1 MIVRLAALILLST
14 LSHTQDVPEQM
25 LLVVAESGQNLTLT
39 CTVTDTEFGMF
50 YWYKLNFGF
59 MVQTVAS
66 GTFNTASL
74 QGQFDNSRFTFSK
87 SDAQFF
93 LHIRNVSKADE
104 ATYFCQAGTSYTMRM
119 LNGTLLAVNDKK
131 LQEPNYVLQKP
142 DTVSVGPG
150 SSVTLQCSVLSK
162 EDDRDQ
168 CSEEHRVYWFRG
180 GAHGFNPGF
189 VHTPCTDGEDGG
201 RRSCSYSF
209 SKTIQDS
216 SDAGT
221 YYCAVVT
228 CTQILFGEGTNVE
241 TRPFWPLLTLGVLLG
256 CCVIV
261 IVFLIV
267 SRKQKVCEPCNGNS
281 AALSQTEQ
289 DRTAENQ
296 PSDTSEETG
305 PLSYVVLDFPS
316 RRPKRLRN
324 KVELPE
330 ESLYALMRD

>member
-1 MIVRLAALILLST
+1 MTGLLAALFFLNTAFLFET
-14 LSHTQDVPEQM
+14 NVPEQM
-25 LLVVAESGQNLTLT
+25 LLVVAESGEDLTLT

-50 YWYKLNFGF
+50 YWFKLNFGF

-119 LNGTLLAVNDKK
+119 LNGTLLVVNDKK

-150 SSVTLQCSVLSK
+150 GSVTLQCSVLSK

-189 VHTPCTDGEDGG
+189 VHTPCMDGEDGG

-228 CTQILFGEGTNVE
+228 CTQILFGGGTRVE
-241 TRPFWPLLTLGVLLG
+241 TNQVDPVVVVLGVLLSV
-256 CCVIV
+256 CVT
-261 IVFLIV
+261 VFAIF
-267 SRKQKVCEPCNGNS
+267 
-281 AALSQTEQ
+281 
-289 DRTAENQ
+289 
-296 PSDTSEETG
+296 
-305 PLSYVVLDFPS
+305 VVLKD
-316 RRPKRLRN
+316 
-324 KVELPE
+324 
-330 ESLYALMRD
+330 